1 MASPFNQTRRMQWV
15 VASLIRSSL
24 VFGAILLA
32 NTAGAQ
38 NPCEGGR
45 GTCDALLIN
54 KGRPWDYQVGVNA
67 TPRALNVRA
76 PDPQEQSVVDAA
88 KRIFNAS
95 SIRAFALLH
104 GDKVIH
110 ASWKDG
116 VPQDALFYG
125 LSVGK
130 TVTAIAAGQA
140 VCRNLIT
147 LESKVG
153 NILPEFSAT
162 DMGGASL
169 KDLLTMSSG
178 TWVGFRDSNVAT
190 PEQFREIWS
199 GQMTIKDLML
209 TPKVHTAEKDPSG
222 RPLQPGTAFAYR
234 NSDPEM
240 VALMVSRVVGMHFS
254 DWVEQSVLK
263 PASIAGPAIMRTDRH
278 HFAFAS
284 GALQMTLGD
293 WARFAVWVRES
304 YDEETCLGKF
314 LREAAKPQIATRGP
328 NGPFN
333 LFSHYGFFTWVEHR
347 LVPNSFY
354 AHGVGGQIVAWNKR
368 NKRILV
374 AFSNDAPANDLGN
387 LYRDWSRLP

>member
-1 MASPFNQTRRMQWV
+1 MSTPFNQTRRMQS
-15 VASLIRSSL
+15 VAAGLIRSFL
-24 VFGAILLA
+24 FFGAILLA
-32 NTAGAQ
+32 STVAAQ
-38 NPCEGGR
+38 NPCEGSSGA
-45 GTCDALLIN
+45 CDALLIN
-54 KGRPWDYQVGVNA
+54 KGRPWDYQVGVNG
-67 TPRALNVRA
+67 TPRALNARA
-76 PDPQEQSVVDAA
+76 PDLQEQSVVDAA
-88 KRIFNAS
+88 KRVFNAS
-95 SIRAFALLH
+95 SIRGLALIH

-125 LSVGK
+125 LSIGK

-153 NILPEFSAT
+153 EVLPEFSGT

-169 KDLLTMSSG
+169 KDLLTMGSG
-178 TWVGFRDSNVAT
+178 TWVGLRDSNVAT
-190 PEQFREIWS
+190 PDQFREIWS
-199 GQMTIKDLML
+199 GRMTIKDLML
-209 TPKVHTAEKDPSG
+209 TPKVHTAEKDLSG
-222 RPLQPGTAFAYR
+222 RPRQPGSVFAYR

-240 VALMVSRVVGMHFS
+240 VALMVSKVAGMHFS
-254 DWVEQSVLK
+254 DWVDQSVLK
-263 PASIAGPAIMRTDRH
+263 AASIAGPAILRTDRRN
-278 HFAFAS
+278 FAFAS
-284 GALQMTLGD
+284 GALQMTLND